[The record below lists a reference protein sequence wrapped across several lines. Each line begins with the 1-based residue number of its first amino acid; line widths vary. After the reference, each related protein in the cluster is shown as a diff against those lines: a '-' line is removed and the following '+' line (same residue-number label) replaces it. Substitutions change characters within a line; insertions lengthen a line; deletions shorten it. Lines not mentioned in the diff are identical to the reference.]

1 MNKKDV
7 FNNIN
12 NNLSKFEL
20 FKTSCYEGYF
30 KYKNIKINIDCGFF
44 MNLKYSLSYNNCVIA
59 LNRIE
64 ERRLKKVVK
73 NLFKYRNNSLLKC
86 LDEELRGGK

>member
-7 FNNIN
+7 LDNIN

-30 KYKNIKINIDCGFF
+30 KYKNIKINIYYGFF
-44 MNLKYSLSYNNCVIA
+44 MIKYSLSYNNCVIA
-59 LNRIE
+59 LNWIE
-64 ERRLKKVVK
+64 ERKLKKVVK

-86 LDEELRGGK
+86 LDEELERDK